1 MMVMVKMVMSMVKER
16 MVMITLVSDNEKE
29 ANRKRNR
36 IVPPSNPFL
45 GLFVEPR
52 PVENRLNGE
61 NGHDGKFMV

>member
-1 MMVMVKMVMSMVKER
+1 
-16 MVMITLVSDNEKE
+16 MITLVSDNEKE

-61 NGHDGKFMV
+61 NGQDGKFMV